1 MSVLQNVSILNF
13 CNFSCEK
20 GHQIYFMIN
29 PTELSRALLT
39 IGINVLNTMWLLI
52 SLKVRHF
59 EVKTQH
65 INSDPYCSKL
75 RKNCF
80 LNYSLLC
87 KQILSC
93 LITCTLTE
101 CYQQTLVWLE
111 NYCELIKNITYKKI
125 EKLSNLSSSH
135 LLEKTEFTQTESYVS
150 NQEVLFCWL
159 SLRPLLILRPMG
171 GKSRQ
176 FAGFSIL

>member
-1 MSVLQNVSILNF
+1 
-13 CNFSCEK
+13 
-20 GHQIYFMIN
+20 MIN

-111 NYCELIKNITYKKI
+111 NYCELIKNFTYKKI

-135 LLEKTEFTQTESYVS
+135 LLDKTEFTQTESYVS
-150 NQEVLFCWL
+150 NQVVLFGLVKFKTSIDFEANGWKVKAICRVQYTIVSNLLFL
-159 SLRPLLILRPMG
+159 SI
-171 GKSRQ
+171 
-176 FAGFSIL
+176 A